1 MTIVL
6 DNSSSLADA
15 NAQDAVADAALAYI
29 DAAFEC
35 SRSVYVAVATFSRNF
50 TTVLEHTSDIEQ
62 LRAAIEAY
70 RQDAFAAGTTN
81 LFGAYI
87 DALNYSET
95 AQQNYANRM
104 REGVVT
110 FGQVLFFTDG
120 DDNSEAR
127 SIEEAQAALARSA
140 DEIFMVGLG
149 ALDVATLNRLGGGRS
164 VATNDPVQ
172 LRQAFRNQVARLQRR
187 QESVYALG
195 YCTPRLGG
203 QHTVEVSI
211 AGSPER
217 LPLFNFDATGWI
229 DYDGPVCQ
237 PAVFTAACNENACGG
252 LWCGGCGGP
261 DRSGLC
267 TDENTCTCEAA
278 NFQPNTCE
286 HCTNFWSGENC
297 DVCES
302 QFGGLACNVCANN
315 WTGQRCD
322 TCAPNFAGPNCDQCA
337 G

>member
-1 MTIVL
+1 MPDCLSVQALTVRVAEPMPQAVAAAFTVSDCDGNPVAGLQDADFEIYEDGERNDREAQKVVLDRSAAAFVTIVL

-35 SRSVYVAVATFSRNF
+35 SSSVYVAVATFSRNF

-70 RQDAFAAGTTN
+70 RQDAFSAGTTN

-149 ALDVATLNRLGGGRS
+149 DLDVATLNRLGGGRS

-229 DYDGPVCQ
+229 NYDGPVCQ
-237 PAVFTAACNENACGG
+237 P
-252 LWCGGCGGP
+252 
-261 DRSGLC
+261 
-267 TDENTCTCEAA
+267 
-278 NFQPNTCE
+278 
-286 HCTNFWSGENC
+286 
-297 DVCES
+297 
-302 QFGGLACNVCANN
+302 
-315 WTGQRCD
+315 
-322 TCAPNFAGPNCDQCA
+322 
-337 G
+337 